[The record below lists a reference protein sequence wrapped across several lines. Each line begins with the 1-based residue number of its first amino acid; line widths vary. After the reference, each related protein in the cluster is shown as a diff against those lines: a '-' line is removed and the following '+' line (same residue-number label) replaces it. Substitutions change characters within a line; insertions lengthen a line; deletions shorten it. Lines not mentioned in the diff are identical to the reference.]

1 MGTSVANPY
10 VTSLEIKHHPKG
22 DIYKAL
28 NKSEPS
34 FEGFGEAY
42 FTSIKHCEIKGWKM
56 HKIMHM
62 NLISIVGAV
71 RFYVRSDNE
80 HNLYKFDLAEN
91 NYGRLTIPCG
101 NWVAFE
107 GLGNGLNLI
116 LNIASIEHDP
126 HEADSMPLS
135 AMSLK

>member
-1 MGTSVANPY
+1 MGSSLNDPFFTK
-10 VTSLEIKHHPKG
+10 LEIKFHPKG
-22 DIYKAL
+22 DIHQAL
-28 NKSEPS
+28 KKSESS
-34 FEGFGEAY
+34 FCEFGEAY
-42 FTSIKHCEIKGWKM
+42 FTSIKHSEIKGWKM
-56 HKIMHM
+56 HKQMHM

-71 RFYVRSDNE
+71 RFYVRSGNTQ
-80 HNLYKFDLAEN
+80 NLYRFELGEN

-107 GLGNGLNLI
+107 GLASSLNLI

-126 HEADSMPLS
+126 NEAVSLPLS